1 MSFLYFL
8 EGIRTPVCD
17 FLLSALTFLGGETVF
32 LAIAIAVFWCVDKRE
47 GYYIFFS
54 GLFGTLL
61 NQALKLIFRIPRP
74 WVKDP
79 SFTIVESAREEA
91 TGYSFPSGHTQNVT
105 GTFGSI
111 AAYDATLRKRR
122 RTILLAVAVVLIVG
136 FSRMYLGV
144 HTPLDVSVAFLLAFV
159 ILLAL
164 RPLFTDE
171 RRFSRAMPWL
181 LLAGWVLS
189 ASLVVY
195 TQLLSEA
202 TVDAANLNSG
212 RKNALALHGAMLGIA
227 LTWILD
233 HRYLDFK
240 IEGKWYARLLQLV
253 VGFAAVLLLKSGLK
267 TPLEFLCLG
276 NVGVARVVRYFL
288 VVAFAGV
295 IYPLTFPLFAKIR
308 IPVLDRLGKA
318 TAPAR
323 EETAAAEDR
332 SSAGEGR

>member
-8 EGIRTPVCD
+8 EGIRNPVCD

-32 LAIAIAVFWCVDKRE
+32 LVIAISIFWCVDKRE

-61 NQALKLIFRIPRP
+61 NQALKLLFRIPRP

-105 GTFGSI
+105 GTFGAI
-111 AAYDATLRKRR
+111 AAYDRSTHRR
-122 RTILLAVAVVLIVG
+122 SRMIVLAVAVILTVG

-144 HTPLDVSVAFLLAFV
+144 HTPLDVSVAFVLALV
-159 ILLAL
+159 ILLLL

-171 RRFSRAMPWL
+171 ERFSRAMPWL
-181 LLAGWVLS
+181 LLAGWGFSVL
-189 ASLVVY
+189 LVVY
-195 TQLLSEA
+195 THLLSDA
-202 TVDAANLNSG
+202 TVDAANLASG

-233 HRYLDFK
+233 HRYLDFR
-240 IEGKWYARLLQLV
+240 IEGTWYARLLELLI
-253 VGFAAVLLLKSGLK
+253 GFAAVLLLKSGLK
-267 TPLEFLCLG
+267 TPLEFLCFG

-288 VVAFAGV
+288 IVAFAGV
-295 IYPLTFPLFAKIR
+295 IYPLTFPLFARLR
-308 IPVLDRLGKA
+308 IPFLDRLGRR
-318 TAPAR
+318 TPSYS
-323 EETAAAEDR
+323 D
-332 SSAGEGR
+332 GE